1 MMKFIRHKGS
11 ASKICNLYQKIKVP
25 EIKNITKKMKNKLKH
40 KYTTHKRLTNISDTV
55 LMKLLVMVFLISFG
69 VR

>member
-1 MMKFIRHKGS
+1 
-11 ASKICNLYQKIKVP
+11 
-25 EIKNITKKMKNKLKH
+25 MKNKLKH

-55 LMKLLVMVFLISFG
+55 LMKLLVMVFLISVG